1 MPLLFL
7 AAIIWLL
14 LHLGLAGT
22 RLRDEVAARIGD
34 RGFRGLFSILS
45 IIVIIFLGS
54 SYNHASRTLVWVA
67 PLWLRW
73 LLVLVM
79 LPASILF
86 VGSVAAPNPT
96 MIGGERVSEP
106 RGLMRVTRHPMLW
119 SFALWAIVHMI
130 ATGDT
135 ASLLFFGTFLVTALA
150 GMPSID
156 AKTARRDP
164 ERWQRL
170 AASTSI
176 VPGAAIVSGRS
187 HVAAGD
193 IGWVT
198 LLGGLVLWLVML
210 FAHSSVIGVSP
221 LG

>member
-1 MPLLFL
+1 MPLLLL
-7 AAIIWLL
+7 AAIIWVL

-22 RLRDEVAARIGD
+22 RLRDAVAAQIGD
-34 RGFRGLFSILS
+34 RGFRALFSVLS
-45 IIVIIFLGS
+45 VAAIIFLVS
-54 SYNHASRTLVWVA
+54 SYNHASSALVWVA

-73 LLVLVM
+73 LLILLM

-86 VGSVAAPNPT
+86 VGSIATPNPT

-106 RGLMRVTRHPMLW
+106 KGLMRVTRHPMLW
-119 SFALWAIVHMI
+119 SFALWAIVHMVG
-130 ATGDT
+130 TGDT

-164 ERWQRL
+164 ARWGRL
-170 AASTSI
+170 AASTSV
-176 VPGAAIVSGRS
+176 VPGAAIVTGRN
-187 HVAAGD
+187 HVAASEV
-193 IGWVT
+193 GWVT
-198 LLGGLVLWLVML
+198 LVGGLALWLVLL
-210 FAHSSVIGVSP
+210 FVHRSVIGVSP